1 MEGDNDKQFGS
12 FLHLIIYSSW
22 LTFSQEQIP
31 IAIRQYNGRT
41 VEEVN
46 QEIIGL
52 SSDLSFASPGVVIK
66 WSWVSPA
73 TRGVESDLL
82 QDCSG
87 LFGTP
92 KHYYSFLACHGNDSP
107 ATNHLFIPN
116 DTEIESCY
124 WNLFRPDAKT
134 PERRALWVYILS
146 FFWSLVGDSQQ
157 FKSARPC
164 GIPCLPRY
172 VVVTFVRVST

>member
-52 SSDLSFASPGVVIK
+52 SSDLSFVSPGVVIK

-73 TRGVESDLL
+73 TRGVGSDLL

-107 ATNHLFIPN
+107 ATNHLFLPN
-116 DTEIESCY
+116 DTEVESCY

-134 PERRALWVYILS
+134 PEKRALWVYVS
-146 FFWSLVGDSQQ
+146 PFSGHSLVTANSSKALVHAV
-157 FKSARPC
+157 FHA
-164 GIPCLPRY
+164 CLGMWW
-172 VVVTFVRVST
+172 

>member
-12 FLHLIIYSSW
+12 FLRLIICSSW

-52 SSDLSFASPGVVIK
+52 SSDLSFASPGIVIK

-107 ATNHLFIPN
+107 ATNHLFLPN
-116 DTEIESCY
+116 DTEVESCY

-134 PERRALWVYILS
+134 PERRALWVYISS
-146 FFWSLVGDSQQ
+146 FSGHSLVTANSSKALVHAV
-157 FKSARPC
+157 FHA
-164 GIPCLPRY
+164 CLGMWW
-172 VVVTFVRVST
+172 